1 MTDPL
6 KTSQPTTPGFVP
18 TRALFGLGVTFAL
31 LGLITGAR
39 LVALVFYG
47 LDLHPD
53 EAQYWSWSRDLTW
66 GYFSKPPMIA
76 WLIATSTTVCGAGEG
91 CVKASIPILHFVTA
105 LLVYGIGRRLYDR
118 AIGFFAA
125 LTFMTLPGI
134 SFSATVAST
143 DPPLLTF
150 WALALYA
157 LVRLIQNAAHPYLW
171 WVVLGVGIGFGLLS
185 KYAMAF
191 FILGLVL
198 WLVLDSDARARLRI
212 PGPGILGLAMALAL
226 GGMIYLP
233 NLIWN
238 IESGFVTFV
247 HTGANANLKGSLFH
261 PAELGAFLASQFGV
275 FGPVLFAA
283 LLWFGI
289 QIKKWRLDDRSRFLA
304 AFVLPMLLTITTL
317 ALTSR
322 ANANWAA
329 PVYVAGSVWVTAA
342 LMAGA
347 RGGLKR
353 GLMRG
358 LMLGSLG
365 LHSVVAALLVVGIA
379 FHGITGK
386 LHIPA
391 VINPYHHY
399 DGWREL
405 GVRISTLRAH
415 YPGVPLLIDDRKLTA
430 ALLYYVRPRPSD
442 VFAWHAGG
450 KINDHF
456 KLTRPLPNTQPN
468 RPGGDFLLVTRYGD
482 VDHLRS
488 RFAKSAV
495 IATLSGPAGDPPTRK
510 VRVIHLKGFMGYNQ
524 PGP

>member
-1 MTDPL
+1 
-6 KTSQPTTPGFVP
+6 
-18 TRALFGLGVTFAL
+18 
-31 LGLITGAR
+31 
-39 LVALVFYG
+39 

-289 QIKKWRLDDRSRFLA
+289 QVAVRRPQPVPRSICSAHVAHDHDTGTHLA
-304 AFVLPMLLTITTL
+304 CQCQLGGAGLCGRQCMGDSGFDGRRARRPE
-317 ALTSR
+317 AR
-322 ANANWAA
+322 ANARAD
-329 PVYVAGSVWVTAA
+329 
-342 LMAGA
+342 A
-347 RGGLKR
+347 RFSWLAQRCCRTSGGR
-353 GLMRG
+353 HCISRD
-358 LMLGSLG
+358 
-365 LHSVVAALLVVGIA
+365 HWQIA
-379 FHGITGK
+379 
-386 LHIPA
+386 
-391 VINPYHHY
+391 
-399 DGWREL
+399 
-405 GVRISTLRAH
+405 
-415 YPGVPLLIDDRKLTA
+415 YPRRD
-430 ALLYYVRPRPSD
+430 
-442 VFAWHAGG
+442 
-450 KINDHF
+450 
-456 KLTRPLPNTQPN
+456 
-468 RPGGDFLLVTRYGD
+468 
-482 VDHLRS
+482 
-488 RFAKSAV
+488 
-495 IATLSGPAGDPPTRK
+495 
-510 VRVIHLKGFMGYNQ
+510 
-524 PGP
+524 